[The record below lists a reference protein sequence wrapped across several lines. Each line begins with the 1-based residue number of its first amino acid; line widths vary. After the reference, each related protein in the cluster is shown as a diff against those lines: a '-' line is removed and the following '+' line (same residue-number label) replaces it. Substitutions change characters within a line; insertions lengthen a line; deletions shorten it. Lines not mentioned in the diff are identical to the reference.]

1 MEKDLA
7 TTGDKKSAKPPAKTS
22 PKKKGRVADLIER
35 GNLFAPACPSREIMK
50 HVTSSW
56 GVLVLIALQDG
67 TLRFSELRRKVAGV
81 SERMLAQT
89 LQWLEADGLVSR
101 KVYAEIPPRVEYG
114 LTAMGESLVPHIV
127 GLAAWAD
134 EHMPAI
140 KKSRKHYEK
149 RTESVS

>member
-89 LQWLEADGLVSR
+89 LQWLEADGLVER
-101 KVYAEIPPRVEYG
+101 RAFKVVPPHVEYE
-114 LTAMGESLVPHIV
+114 LTPMGVEAAGHVAA
-127 GLAAWAD
+127 LADWIEENLFKMRA
-134 EHMPAI
+134 
-140 KKSRKHYEK
+140 RN
-149 RTESVS
+149 

>member
-89 LQWLEADGLVSR
+89 LQWLEADGLVER
-101 KVYAEIPPRVEYG
+101 RAFKVVPPQVEYE
-114 LTAMGESLVPHIV
+114 LTPMGVEAAGHVAA
-127 GLAAWAD
+127 LADWIEENLFKMRA
-134 EHMPAI
+134 
-140 KKSRKHYEK
+140 RN
-149 RTESVS
+149 